1 MSVSHRV
8 ALVGFSAFER
18 ETLEA
23 CFRLAGART
32 PVYTVAATAEHSDL
46 IVADADQTSAV
57 HAVGSLGR
65 LHDTLFIGATRTPGA
80 PAGRLPRPIDALQV
94 QRALDAI
101 VQRRAERAQDA
112 SRHRSER
119 RNARPSGRALQQ
131 AQEHIGLED
140 FRSSSG
146 FSNSVLIEG
155 DLKLD
160 TVLVVSDSRAEQRML
175 RELLGKL
182 GYSTQAVRS
191 GEEALQHCQA
201 NYRRFVF
208 LGVGMTGLDAFQTC
222 RRLKQCAYLWLMV
235 PTVVIMTAQPSA
247 IDRIRATFAGCDAY
261 LGQPLLDDELLHLL
275 SAHDATFERGFEP
288 TAPQAI

>member
-1 MSVSHRV
+1 MSVSRRV

-18 ETLEA
+18 EMLEA

-32 PVYTVAATAEHSDL
+32 PVYTVTPTAEQCDL
-46 IVADADQTSAV
+46 IIADADQTSAV
-57 HAVGSLGR
+57 HAVSSLGR

-112 SRHRSER
+112 GRHRSER

-140 FRSSSG
+140 FHSSSG

-182 GYSTQAVRS
+182 GYSTEAVRN

-235 PTVVIMTAQPSA
+235 PTVVIMASQPSA

-261 LGQPLLDDELLHLL
+261 LGQPLLDDELMHLL
-275 SAHDATFERGFEP
+275 TTHDATFERGFEP